1 MIEVISRKIGTF
13 RLDAT
18 EQENNKSTLRTT
30 KNPIESGANVA
41 DHAALEPKTNNDKR
55 KNSSL

>member
-1 MIEVISRKIGTF
+1 MIEVRSRKIGTF

-30 KNPIESGANVA
+30 KNPIASN
-41 DHAALEPKTNNDKR
+41 PF
-55 KNSSL
+55 